1 MKRRYLMT
9 PGPSPVP
16 SVVREALAAEIM
28 HHRTDEFIEILK
40 EINEGLKYVF
50 CTKNPVLTFAS
61 SGTGAMEAAVTNLF
75 CAKDKV
81 LVIVGGKFGERWAEI
96 AKSYGLDVIQM
107 DVASGNSPT
116 VEEVKKILDANKDV
130 KAIFTTLCETSTAT
144 VFDIKGIGS
153 LTKDKN
159 ILLIVDAISGLG
171 QDALLTDEWGVDIV
185 VSGSQK
191 GFMLPPGLSFMSVS
205 EKAKNFMKNSTLPKY
220 YFSLAK
226 ALKAY
231 EKNDTPFTPGV
242 NLIVGLKTSIALIKK
257 DGIENMWANFK
268 KMSLAA
274 QAAAQALG
282 LQVFSKCPSSSLTAI
297 VAPSGINAKD
307 VVKKMRKEYGV
318 SIAAGQGELE
328 QKIFRIAHMGWINEQ
343 DLIMCFS
350 LLEKV
355 LRDSGYT
362 NFKIGASVAKLQE
375 VIYG

>member
-16 SVVREALAAEIM
+16 SIVREALAAEIM

-75 CAKDKV
+75 SAKDKV

-96 AKSYGLDVIQM
+96 AKSYGLDAIQM
-107 DVASGNSPT
+107 DVASGSEPSADA
-116 VEEVKKILDANKDV
+116 VKKILDENKDI
-130 KAIFTTLCETSTAT
+130 KGIFTTLCETSTAT

-205 EKAKNFMKNSTLPKY
+205 EKAKGFMAKSTLPKY

-242 NLIVGLKTSIALIKK
+242 NLIVGLKTSIALVKK

-307 VVKKMRKEYGV
+307 VVKKLRKEYGV